1 MLSAGSWVANQ
12 RIFRLWVKPDGPGE
26 FAVIDPL
33 SQHEL
38 ILVFDVRADEITE
51 NPALDAIVW
60 LLWIVGR
67 PVRQKAA
74 HQPVRI
80 IAAAGHPLARDWL
93 TSWIDAADVCADGTA
108 DPLRISRTIGI
119 HILEI
124 VHLFGRNPSRRAIR
138 VR

>member
-1 MLSAGSWVANQ
+1 MLSAGSWVADQ
-12 RIFRLWVKPDGPGE
+12 WISRLRVKPDGPGE
-26 FAVIDPL
+26 FAVVDPL

-38 ILVFDVRADEITE
+38 ILVFDVRVDEITE
-51 NPALDAIVW
+51 NPALDAIVR
-60 LLWIVGR
+60 LLWIVGW
-67 PVRQKAA
+67 PVRQKAT

-93 TSWIDAADVCADGTA
+93 TSWIDTADVCADGTA

-124 VHLFGRNPSRRAIR
+124 VQLFGRNPSRRAIR

>member
-1 MLSAGSWVANQ
+1 MLSAGSWVP
-12 RIFRLWVKPDGPGE
+12 ISGSFDLWVEPDGSGE

-38 ILVFDVRADEITE
+38 ILVFDVRVDEITE
-51 NPALDAIVW
+51 NPALEAIVR

-67 PVRQKAA
+67 PVWQKAT

-80 IAAAGHPLARDWL
+80 IAAAGHSLARDWL
-93 TSWIDAADVCADGTA
+93 TSWIDAANVCADGTA
-108 DPLRISRTIGI
+108 DPFRISRTISI

-124 VHLFGRNPSRRAIR
+124 VQLFGRNPSRRAIR